1 MFPQKPGPLSLKIF
15 ISWVPSYNG
24 KYRCGC
30 VPWKAQSNC
39 HPVFR
44 VLFCHFKRESVSGQ
58 CTVSGKKLVLAP
70 SLRLDVFFWLPEMG
84 IFKSEVPRCQPA
96 PLGLFVLA
104 STVVAHLVTNIW
116 RPEMARI
123 PVHCTSQSEL
133 RLARNRRGN
142 VGPRPRPNQCWAGLG
157 SDQLFR
163 MPA

>member
-70 SLRLDVFFWLPEMG
+70 SLRLGVFFWLPEMG

-104 STVVAHLVTNIW
+104 STIAAHLVTNIW

-123 PVHCTSQSEL
+123 PVHVPEWVTISQKQTRKRGPETSSKPIL
-133 RLARNRRGN
+133 GGPG
-142 VGPRPRPNQCWAGLG
+142 VGPAV
-157 SDQLFR
+157 SDASLE
-163 MPA
+163 